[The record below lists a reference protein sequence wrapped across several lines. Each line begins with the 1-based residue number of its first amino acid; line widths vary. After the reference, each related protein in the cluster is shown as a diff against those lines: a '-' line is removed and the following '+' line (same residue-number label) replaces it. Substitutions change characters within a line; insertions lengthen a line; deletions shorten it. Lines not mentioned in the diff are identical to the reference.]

1 MNVELNIFVLNRC
14 EKCCDL
20 FIWWSFVSG
29 HCRSFWS
36 VTIIS
41 TFYIHSSYFTKK
53 KTILIVVVYWMH
65 RVLALVLCHAILQS
79 SLSLPLYFND
89 HFLIRTKNK
98 NKIRFS
104 KTLPDVTKCAH
115 LQKQLI
121 LSAIDSVDAKSKS
134 GGIVVYSTC
143 SISVEVCRALCVCVC
158 VLMFGLFRK
167 MKRLLTMRWEKEM
180 LKLLILDC
188 RYCLLCF

>member
-1 MNVELNIFVLNRC
+1 MFIGCTVYWPW
-14 EKCCDL
+14 CC
-20 FIWWSFVSG
+20 VT
-29 HCRSFWS
+29 RSFNQVCHCHFIS
-36 VTIIS
+36 MIIFS
-41 TFYIHSSYFTKK
+41 FERKI
-53 KTILIVVVYWMH
+53 
-65 RVLALVLCHAILQS
+65 
-79 SLSLPLYFND
+79 
-89 HFLIRTKNK
+89 K